1 MAKLLLS
8 RLVRLVLTL
17 LAVSA
22 LTFFLLKQLPG
33 SQIDALLPPNAPRDA
48 ETIARLEERFN
59 LNDPLVVQYGKWL
72 GNAVQGD
79 LGTSAFGGLTVSGQ
93 IKDRLPITA
102 ELAFVSVIFA
112 LIIALPL
119 GIIGA
124 YRPNS
129 KTDGAISGVNQ
140 VFISS
145 PNYMVAAILLYVLSV
160 RLGWLDTVGWVR
172 LGTSVTGNLKSVI
185 MPALSLALLEI
196 AIYTR
201 LIKTDMLATLQ
212 EDFVLSARAK
222 GLPNRYILF
231 RHALRPSSL
240 SLITVLG
247 LNLGALLG
255 GTVVIEFIFGLPGI
269 GGKLLQSVFSRDV
282 VMVQGL
288 AVFISMSY
296 VVINTLID
304 LAYLA
309 VDPRTRSRGV

>member
-1 MAKLLLS
+1 MAKLILS
-8 RLVRLVLTL
+8 RLVRLILTL

-33 SQIDALLPPNAPRDA
+33 SEIDALLPPNAPRDP
-48 ETIARLEERFN
+48 ETIALLEERFN
-59 LNDPLVVQYGKWL
+59 LNDPLPVQYFKWL

-79 LGTSAFGGLTVSGQ
+79 LGTSAFGGLSVSGQ

-102 ELAFVSVIFA
+102 ELAFVSVFFA
-112 LIIALPL
+112 LIIAVPL

-124 YRPNS
+124 YRPKS
-129 KTDGAISGVNQ
+129 KTDSIISGINQ

-145 PNYMVAAILLYVLSV
+145 PNYLVAAVLLYVLSV
-160 RLGWLDTVGWVR
+160 RYGLLPTVGWTR
-172 LGTSVTGNLKSVI
+172 LGDSITGNLKSVI

-201 LIKTDMLATLQ
+201 LIKTDMSATLQ
-212 EDFVLSARAK
+212 EDFILSARAK
-222 GLPNRYILF
+222 GLPNRYVLF

-304 LAYLA
+304 IAYLV

>member
-1 MAKLLLS
+1 MAIMILS
-8 RLVRLVLTL
+8 RLVRLLLTM

-33 SQIDALLPPNAPRDA
+33 SEIDALLPPNAPRTP

-79 LGTSAFGGLTVSGQ
+79 LGTSAFGSLSVSGQ
-93 IKDRLPITA
+93 ITSRLPVTA

-112 LIIALPL
+112 LIIAVPL

-129 KTDGAISGVNQ
+129 KTDSAISSVNQ

-145 PNYMVAAILLYVLSV
+145 PNYIVAAFLIYMLSV
-160 RLGWLDTVGWVR
+160 RYGLLPTVGWVR
-172 LGTSVTGNLKSVI
+172 LSTSVTGNLKSVI

-212 EDFVLSARAK
+212 EDFILSARAK
-222 GLPNRYILF
+222 GLPNKFVLF

-247 LNLGALLG
+247 LNFGALLG
-255 GTVVIEFIFGLPGI
+255 GTVVIEQIFSLPGI
-269 GGKLLQSVFSRDV
+269 GSKLLQSVFTRDV

-288 AVFISMSY
+288 AVFISVSY

-304 LAYLA
+304 FVYLA
-309 VDPRTRSRGV
+309 VDPRTRSRG

>member
-1 MAKLLLS
+1 MAIMIFS
-8 RLVRLVLTL
+8 RLVRLLLTM

-33 SQIDALLPPNAPRDA
+33 SQIDALLPASAPRDA
-48 ETIARLEERFN
+48 ATIARLEEQFN
-59 LNDPLVVQYGKWL
+59 LNDPVVVQYGKWL

-79 LGTSAFGGLTVSGQ
+79 LGTSAFGGLSVSGQ
-93 IKDRLPITA
+93 IKSRLPVTA
-102 ELAFVSVIFA
+102 ELALVSVLFA
-112 LIIALPL
+112 LIIAVPL

-129 KTDGAISGVNQ
+129 KPDGVISGVNQ

-145 PNYMVAAILLYVLSV
+145 PNYIVASFLGYFLSV
-160 RLGWLDTVGWVR
+160 RWGLLDNVGWVR
-172 LGTSVTGNLKSVI
+172 LSTSITGNLKSVF

-201 LIKTDMLATLQ
+201 LIKTDMSATLQ

-222 GLPNRYILF
+222 GLPNRFILF

-247 LNLGALLG
+247 LNFGALLG
-255 GTVVIEFIFGLPGI
+255 GTVVIEQIFALPGI
-269 GGKLLQSVFSRDV
+269 GNKLLQSVFTRDV

-288 AVFISMSY
+288 AVFIAVSY

-304 LAYLA
+304 FVYLA
-309 VDPRTRSRGV
+309 VDPRTRSRAT